1 MAATA
6 VATKPES
13 STPDTNLP
21 VWAHVANLPCHLT
34 VDLPVPEFTVGQLAG
49 LTTDTVVDS
58 HWSVSQDVPLRVNG
72 ELVALSEFEVLGD
85 KLAVRVTEL
94 A

>member
-6 VATKPES
+6 VAPKPES
-13 STPDTNLP
+13 TTPDGHSP
-21 VWAHVANLPCHLT
+21 AWAHVANLPCHLT
-34 VDLPVPEFTVGQLAG
+34 VDLPVPEFTVGQLAN
-49 LTTDTVVDS
+49 LVKDTVVDS

>member
-1 MAATA
+1 MAGIA
-6 VATKPES
+6 VAPKPDLVAPEAD
-13 STPDTNLP
+13 PA
-21 VWAHVANLPCHLT
+21 WAHVANLPCHLT
-34 VDLPVPEFTVGQLAG
+34 VDLPVPEFTVGDLAG
-49 LTTDTVVDS
+49 LEKDSVVDS
-58 HWSVSQDVPLRVNG
+58 HWNVTQDVPLRVNG

>member
-1 MAATA
+1 MVATA
-6 VATKPES
+6 IVQKPES
-13 STPDTNLP
+13 TPDANSP
-21 VWAHVANLPCHLT
+21 AWAHVANLPCHLT
-34 VDLPVPEFTVGQLAG
+34 VDLPVPEFTVGQLAN
-49 LTTDTVVDS
+49 LAKDSVVDS